1 MKPFNFLAS
10 GSHRAMLCLL
20 ITAIPYL
27 SFAQVTQSLLF
38 ADTPT
43 LPSALTESQLG
54 IYNKLTAPGLFSELR
69 IIQFNSLAAVEQD
82 GNVKVNVVGNVC
94 GEVTFRAVGVDYNN
108 ENDYFYYGRMNP
120 MEGSDCMDG
129 ELTLTKMTA
138 GITGELRI
146 GKTSYSITDLGGG
159 KQVLGRIPA
168 GSFVTCG
175 GAIEDALQSPEDG
188 PTGDRSGTS
197 CNIRVLV
204 IISASASTTIPNSP
218 LLASSAINKANQ
230 TLFNSAVFP
239 SSGKFILVNTV
250 DAPSGF
256 DETGM
261 TTSQALTS
269 ISGNQD
275 AINLQNT
282 NGADIVVLYVNPDI
296 MNPND
301 DDAGVAFLGGRW
313 AVVDYNSGD
322 QSRTFVHEIGHCLRG
337 NHQFCP
343 PSPIPMTS
351 GCFPLNATGPA
362 HAHEFISG
370 GNNNRKTMMY
380 GQISSDMIS
389 HYSNPNVN
397 FEGVATGIVGTRDN
411 ASVMRG
417 YGCTAAN
424 HSTLFDDAFF
434 VNINGP
440 YYGCPNSYQTFSANV
455 TGNGL
460 GTLTYEWR
468 MAIGGVNYG
477 PIFSTNSFVT
487 IQLPSTPNQMVS
499 LKLTVTSS
507 IQGTKSATNY
517 VGVTNCGGLKPDKP
531 TGGTDKIASISAY
544 PNPSQGSV
552 QFEIIANEDVQ
563 NGRLSILDQYGKV
576 IRNIQIEA
584 IGKASTMN
592 LNGIEGL
599 PTGLYSFVLNFGS
612 DTKAG
617 KFSVI
622 R

>member
-1 MKPFNFLAS
+1 MKPLNFLTS
-10 GSHRAMLCLL
+10 GSYRTVLCLL
-20 ITAIPYL
+20 VAALPY
-27 SFAQVTQSLLF
+27 STKAQVTQPLLF
-38 ADTPT
+38 ENTPT
-43 LPSALTESQLG
+43 LPSALTESQSN

-69 IIQFNSLAAVEQD
+69 VIQFNSLADVEQD

-94 GEVTFRAVGVDYNN
+94 GEVTFRAVSVDYNN
-108 ENDYFYYGRMNP
+108 EDDYFYYGRMNP

-129 ELTLTKMTA
+129 ELSLTKMTA
-138 GITGELRI
+138 GLTGELRI
-146 GKTSYSITDLGGG
+146 GNTSYNITDLGGG

-168 GSFVTCG
+168 GSFVTCL
-175 GAIEDALQSPEDG
+175 GAIEDALQSPEGD

-204 IISASASTTIPNSP
+204 MISTSASTTILNSP
-218 LLASSAINKANQ
+218 FLASAAINKANQ

-250 DAPSGF
+250 DAPSWF

-261 TTSQALTS
+261 TTESALYS
-269 ISGNQD
+269 ISGNQE
-275 AINLQNT
+275 AINLQNI

-301 DDAGVAFLGGRW
+301 DAAGVAFLGGRW
-313 AVVDYNSGD
+313 AAVDYTSSD

-343 PSPIPMTS
+343 AGPVMTP
-351 GCFPLNATGPA
+351 GCLSVNTTGPA
-362 HAHEFISG
+362 HAHEFTL
-370 GNNNRKTMMY
+370 GNNGRKTMMY
-380 GQISSDMIS
+380 GQISSEMIS

-397 FEGVATGIVGTRDN
+397 FEGVATGITGTRDN
-411 ASVMRG
+411 ASAMRG

-434 VNINGP
+434 VNISGP
-440 YYGCPNSYQTFSANV
+440 YYGCPNSYQTFNANV

-477 PIFSTNSFVT
+477 PVFSTNSFVT

-507 IQGTKSATNY
+507 IQGPKSATNY
-517 VGVTNCGGLKPDKP
+517 VGVTNCDGLKPEKP

-552 QFEIIANEDVQ
+552 RFEIMANEDVQ

-576 IRNIQIEA
+576 IRNIKIEA
-584 IGKASTMN
+584 INKASTMD
-592 LNGIEGL
+592 LDGIEDL
-599 PTGLYSFVLNFGS
+599 PTGLYSFVLNFGP